1 MTFDLEMVFG
11 GLLGLW
17 IVFHLGDLAAHH
29 IFKSYFQRKH
39 DRKLD
44 GLNYLPYRLGV
55 LLLALGPV
63 IVELVSSIKALL
75 HTPK

>member
-17 IVFHLGDLAAHH
+17 IVFHLGGLAAHH

-44 GLNYLPYRLGV
+44 RSLNHQIAVHRQARP
-55 LLLALGPV
+55 
-63 IVELVSSIKALL
+63 
-75 HTPK
+75 